1 MIIFKRAFKYLLL
14 FLLFCS
20 VAQAGGGDKFII
32 KLATLAPEGSVW
44 MDLFY
49 KLNNEVMKKTN
60 GRVRFKIYPGGVLG
74 DEINMLRK
82 IRIGQIHGGGFT
94 GLGLGMIYKDVS
106 IIQLPFLFNNYHE
119 VDYILSKMGGQF
131 RQGFEKNGFV
141 LLGWSDIGFIY
152 LLSNAP
158 INSKEDI
165 KGLRFWI
172 WEGDEVASA
181 VFKKLGIVPVP
192 LGLPDVL
199 MALQTGL
206 IDVAFSSPLGAIALQ
221 WFTKTKYMM
230 DLPLSYAIG
239 AVLINKRVFQKIP
252 LRYQGVIKDCAARY
266 LSELNQRTRED
277 NEKAI
282 QVMVKHGIKITR
294 PSEEQ
299 VVEFKKLCDTT
310 AKELKGRVF
319 SKAVLDELMFH
330 LKVYRSNEVKNK

>member
-1 MIIFKRAFKYLLL
+1 MWTNIFKRILKYVL
-14 FLLFCS
+14 FFFLFSS
-20 VAQAGGGDKFII
+20 VAQAGDKFVI

-44 MDLFY
+44 MNLFY
-49 KLNNEVMKKTN
+49 KLNNEVMEKT
-60 GRVRFKIYPGGVLG
+60 GGMVRFKVYPGGVLG
-74 DEINMLRK
+74 DEIDMLRK

-94 GLGLGMIYKDVS
+94 GLGLSMVYKDVLV
-106 IIQLPFLFNNYHE
+106 IELPFLFNNYHE
-119 VDYILSKMGGQF
+119 VDYILSKMEGRF

-158 INSKEDI
+158 ITSKEDI

-172 WEGDEVASA
+172 WEGDVVASA

-206 IDVAFSSPLGAIALQ
+206 IDVAFSSPLAAIALQ
-221 WFTKTKYMM
+221 WFTKTKYML

-239 AVLINKRVFQKIP
+239 AVLIDKKVFQKIP
-252 LRYQGVIKDCAARY
+252 LSHQKVVKECAARY
-266 LSELNQRTRED
+266 LFELTQRTRED

-282 QVMVKHGIKITR
+282 QVMVKHGIKITK

-299 VVEFKKLCDTT
+299 VVEFKKLRDTI
-310 AKELKGRVF
+310 AKELSNRAF
-319 SKAVLDELMFH
+319 SKAVLDELMSH
-330 LKVYRSNEVKNK
+330 LKAYRSHEQNK